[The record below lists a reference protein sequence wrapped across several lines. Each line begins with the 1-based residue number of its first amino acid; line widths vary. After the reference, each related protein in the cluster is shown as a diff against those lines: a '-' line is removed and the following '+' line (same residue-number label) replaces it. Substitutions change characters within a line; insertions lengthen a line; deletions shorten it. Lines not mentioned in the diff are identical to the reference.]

1 MRKRR
6 IMISLVLSAGMLMC
20 SGCEKK
26 ADTVEG
32 YTEKSTAAESG
43 ETAADKSSEDNGNQK
58 KRVHPERLKDGTRG

>member
-1 MRKRR
+1 MKSSKEDVWKSGHCVEVKMRKRR

-26 ADTVEG
+26 ADIVEG

-43 ETAADKSSEDNGNQK
+43 ETAAEF
-58 KRVHPERLKDGTRG
+58 